1 MVPFEDEQY
10 TEFMHTEMPAW
21 LQEHVEGAQFPGYD
35 GNPLQYYHTRD
46 VNGAPKGTIVMLHGF
61 CGYFRKYHEV
71 LYDFWEKGYD
81 VYFLE
86 QRGHGLSYRS
96 VPEKDRVDVG
106 DFDEYVEDL
115 WSLMQ
120 QIVVRGHEA
129 LRRSADGASAR
140 LPLILYGH
148 SMGGCVATMFLEKY
162 PDFFDAGIL
171 SSPMLKINYGF
182 PDWQVDLLGKGSKV
196 LKWDDR
202 FMPGQGD
209 FDGMPDFENSG
220 ATSRARYD
228 YTFQGRIDPASD
240 GAYTMNGGTYRW
252 GRAAMKATS
261 GIAQKEDRIQIPI
274 LILQA
279 GKDNFVDNSAEN
291 RLRRNAQNAKIARF
305 PEAKHEIYNADP
317 KSLERYYRVIFR
329 FLDEL

>member
-10 TEFMHTEMPAW
+10 IEFMNSEIPSW
-21 LQEHVEGAQFPGYD
+21 LDAHVEGAQFPGYD
-35 GNPLQYYHTRD
+35 GNPLQYYHTKD
-46 VNGAPKGTIVMLHGF
+46 VKGDLRGTIVMLHGF
-61 CGYFRKYHEV
+61 CGFFRKYHE
-71 LYDFWEKGYD
+71 LMYDFWERGYN

-86 QRGHGLSYRS
+86 QRGHGLSCRS

-120 QIVVRGHEA
+120 QIVVRGHEEMCG
-129 LRRSADGASAR
+129 SSR
-140 LPLILYGH
+140 LPLVLYGH
-148 SMGGCVATMFLEKY
+148 SMGGCIAALFLEKY
-162 PDFFDAGIL
+162 HDFFDAGIL

-202 FMPGQGD
+202 FMPGQSD
-209 FDGMPDFENSG
+209 FDGKPDFEGSG

-228 YTFQGRIDPASD
+228 YTFQGRIDPSSD

-261 GIAQKEDRIQIPI
+261 EVVRKGDQIQTPI

-291 RLRRNAQNAKIARF
+291 LLRRNAPDAKIARF

-317 KSLERYYRVIFR
+317 RTLERYYRVIFR
-329 FLDEL
+329 FLDDLT